1 MVIKSLSLD
10 LLYVELI
17 CFSFE
22 QFIEFL
28 VLKIPS
34 YDNVEW
40 ISNSV
45 DLGIRK
51 KNDPNEQIII
61 FHYAQEILVR
71 HKISLFFFVY

>member
-1 MVIKSLSLD
+1 M
-10 LLYVELI
+10 
-17 CFSFE
+17 FFFE

-34 YDNVEW
+34 YDDVEW
-40 ISNSV
+40 ISNPV

-61 FHYAQEILVR
+61 FRHEKQILVR
-71 HKISLFFFVY
+71 KETFLFSCILIRSILLANGFTY